1 LQRWLLIAVTL
12 ERLSFAEGIVLART
26 CIPMIRRQPELAEA
40 ALVVDDGVPVT
51 PCSDDVSVFDESI
64 GTIMNPCGRSEMHE
78 GSSPLIAS
86 WIESTSIVV

>member
-1 LQRWLLIAVTL
+1 LIAVTL